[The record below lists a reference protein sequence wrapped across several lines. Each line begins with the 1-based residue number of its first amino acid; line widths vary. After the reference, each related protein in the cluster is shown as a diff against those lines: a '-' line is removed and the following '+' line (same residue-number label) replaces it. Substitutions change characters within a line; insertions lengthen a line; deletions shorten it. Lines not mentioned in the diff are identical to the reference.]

1 MYAEYATGAVYA
13 AAMGAVYA
21 AATGAVYAA
30 ATGAVYAT
38 GSSGLA
44 AARARKQ
51 AKTNCNQ
58 INTLLENMFKN
69 NILKIV

>member
-1 MYAEYATGAVYA
+1 
-13 AAMGAVYA
+13 VYA

-38 GSSGLA
+38 GASTPGLA

-51 AKTNCNQ
+51 AKMNW
-58 INTLLENMFKN
+58 K
-69 NILKIV
+69 